1 MWYPPLLLG
10 VYFAPESPWWLVRVG
25 KIEEARKSLSR
36 LTRHGENSEMEVE
49 ETVDMIRHTTE
60 LERDAHDGASYLDC
74 FKGTNLRRTL
84 LVCGIWAT
92 QVSFP
97 HSIFEIKS

>member
-10 VYFAPESPWWLVRVG
+10 VYLAPESPWWLVRVG
-25 KIEEARKSLSR
+25 KIDEARHSLSR
-36 LTRHGENSEMEVE
+36 LTSSGRDIEYDVD

-60 LERDAHDGASYLDC
+60 LEREAHTGASYADC
-74 FKGTNLRRTL
+74 FRGTNLRRTL

-92 QVSFP
+92 QVSTRFQP
-97 HSIFEIKS
+97 GYQA